1 MVGMRDRRLAVFT
14 YPVHFAPSL
23 MRLKSIFAKDACDY
37 GASISRG
44 ALLVSGV
51 LTGVRIVF
59 SSTANILYRKTPPTA
74 SDTTL
79 RVEKTRLIGDRIHTI
94 GLHAGSKIR
103 SYTGC
108 PIS

>member
-59 SSTANILYRKTPPTA
+59 SSTAKRSVPKPP
-74 SDTTL
+74 SD
-79 RVEKTRLIGDRIHTI
+79 
-94 GLHAGSKIR
+94 
-103 SYTGC
+103 C
-108 PIS
+108 Q